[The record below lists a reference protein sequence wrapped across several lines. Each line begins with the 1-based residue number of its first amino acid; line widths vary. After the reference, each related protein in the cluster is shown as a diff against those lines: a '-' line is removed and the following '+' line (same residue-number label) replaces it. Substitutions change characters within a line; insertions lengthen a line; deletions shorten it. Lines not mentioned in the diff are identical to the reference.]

1 MSSRTRPR
9 NIAWKIKAKSF
20 KNSTT
25 LSNQKMEK
33 RVRMRMD
40 LLLVTERNS
49 RHIMVGI
56 SVQAQ
61 NLKKICLISPLENH
75 TLRQK

>member
-1 MSSRTRPR
+1 MFLKTRPR
-9 NIAWKIKAKSF
+9 NIAWKIKARNF

-25 LSNQKMEK
+25 RSNQKMEK

-40 LLLVTERNS
+40 LHLVTERNS
-49 RHIMVGI
+49 RHIKVDI

-61 NLKKICLISPLENH
+61 SLAKICLISPLENH
-75 TLRQK
+75 MLRQK